1 MAPKKFVLTIKSVL
15 NRFNRILPTYW
26 FPNTSSKTFGGRS
39 TAYTRLPRR
48 KFSAQN
54 KFKITR
60 GDEMKTYLL
69 SFGGLMFVILAVAT
83 MAQAPVFQ
91 PVGTVRQMMLGIVAP
106 TSDVIFK
113 VPNQAPKDDKEWKT
127 VQDSALMLAE
137 SGNLLLL
144 PGRAKDNGDWTKF
157 AKSLISKGRRLSRRR
172 MQRTLNRSRI
182 SAMTLTTCAKHVTR
196 NICPNRPNEL
206 Q

>member
-1 MAPKKFVLTIKSVL
+1 
-15 NRFNRILPTYW
+15 
-26 FPNTSSKTFGGRS
+26 
-39 TAYTRLPRR
+39 
-48 KFSAQN
+48 
-54 KFKITR
+54 
-60 GDEMKTYLL
+60 
-69 SFGGLMFVILAVAT
+69 MFVILAVAT

-91 PVGTVRQMMLGIVAP
+91 PVGTVRQIMLGIVAP

-157 AKSLISKGRRLSRRR
+157 SKSLITQGAKAFKAANAKNAKSLEDIGSD
-172 MQRTLNRSRI
+172 I
-182 SAMTLTTCAKHVTR
+182 DDVCETCHAKYL
-196 NICPNRPNEL
+196 PKPA